1 MVESRFIGYAGMGS
15 LPTGVKGKVEYMRDL
30 TRRKF
35 LQGSTAAAGLAL
47 CAPAMPSMFAEAT
60 SAVKPRLSQFDYGQ
74 VTLLEG
80 PMLDQFT
87 RNHQFFLALDEDG
100 LLKPFRERA
109 GLPAPGPVMGGWYND
124 SPDYDPPKNM
134 TGYIAGHSFGQYL
147 SGLSRAYAITGDKPT
162 QEKVQRLVKG
172 FGAAVTEKFYTDYPL
187 PAYTFDKTNMGLL
200 DAHAFAGDPM
210 ALPVLGHATDAVLPH
225 LPAGPQTRVEACAL
239 PHKNISYCWDETYT
253 LPENLYI
260 AWLRSGDPRYRKLAE
275 RFLQDKDYFT
285 PLSEG
290 DNILPGLHAYSHLN
304 ALCSAVQAYLVDGNA
319 MHLRAAQNGFEFIR
333 TTQSFATGGWGP
345 DESFRKPGSGD
356 LGESLSKTHASFE
369 TPCGAYGHFKVARYL
384 MRVTGDSRYG
394 DSMESVLYNTILG
407 AKPILP
413 DGTSFYYADYNNS
426 ATKFYHHDKWPCCSG
441 TFPQITADYGIS
453 SYLSAPDGVYVNLYV
468 PSSLHWK
475 QNGTRCTLV
484 QNTQY
489 PYQAETAIALQM
501 EKPESF
507 TIYLRVPVWAG
518 PATHLAVNG
527 KSTSVTLKPGT
538 FVPVRQT
545 WKNGDRI
552 EFTIDRPLRLS
563 PVDPQHPNQVA
574 VLQGPLALFAVG
586 NIPSDLTRTN
596 LLAAA
601 QRGDEWQVPASAQG
615 LKMLPYP
622 AITGETY
629 RLYLPVTT

>member
-1 MVESRFIGYAGMGS
+1 
-15 LPTGVKGKVEYMRDL
+15 MRGL
-30 TRRKF
+30 NRRKF
-35 LQGSTAAAGLAL
+35 LKGGAAAGIGL
-47 CAPAMPSMFAEAT
+47 CAPSILAGAAAT
-60 SAVKPRLSQFDYGQ
+60 SAVKPKLSQFDYGQ

-80 PMLDQFT
+80 PMLDQFN
-87 RNHQFFLALDEDG
+87 RNHKFFLALDEDG

-147 SGLSRAYAITGDKPT
+147 SGLARAYAVTGDKPT

-172 FGAAVTEKFYTDYPL
+172 FSATVTEKFYHDYPL

-200 DAHAFAGDPM
+200 DAYAFAADPM
-210 ALPVLGHATDAVLPH
+210 ALPVLRHATDAVLPH
-225 LPAGPQTRVEACAL
+225 LPAGPQTRGEACAV

-253 LPENLYI
+253 LPENFYI
-260 AWLRSGDPRYRKLAE
+260 AWLRSGDPRYRRLAE

-285 PLSEG
+285 PLSQGE
-290 DNILPGLHAYSHLN
+290 NILPGLHAYSHVN
-304 ALCSAVQAYLVDGNA
+304 GLCSAVQAYLVDGSA
-319 MHLRAAQNGFEFIR
+319 MHLRAAQKGFDFVR

-345 DESFRKPGSGD
+345 DESFRKPDSGEM
-356 LGESLSKTHASFE
+356 GESLVRTHSSFE
-369 TPCGAYGHFKVARYL
+369 TPCGAYGHFKIARYL
-384 MRVTGDSRYG
+384 MRITGDSSYG
-394 DSMESVLYNTILG
+394 DSMETVLYNTILG

-426 ATKFYHHDKWPCCSG
+426 ATKFYHQDKWPCCSG

-453 SYLSAPDGVYVNLYV
+453 GYLSAPDGVYVNLYV
-468 PSSLHWK
+468 PSQVSWK

-489 PYQAETAIALQM
+489 PYNPEITLSLQM
-501 EKPESF
+501 DKPESF
-507 TIYLRVPVWAG
+507 AIYLRVPAWAG
-518 PATHLAVNG
+518 PGTHLAVNG
-527 KSTSVTLKPGT
+527 STSVALRPGT
-538 FVPVRQT
+538 FVPVRQS

-552 EFTIDRPLRLS
+552 EFTIDRPVRLS
-563 PVDPQHPNQVA
+563 PVDPQHTNLVA
-574 VLQGPLALFAVG
+574 VLHGPLALFAAGDV
-586 NIPSDLTRTN
+586 PSDLTRTQ
-596 LLAAA
+596 LLATT
-601 QRGDEWQVPASAQG
+601 QRGVDDWQVPASAQG

-622 AITGETY
+622 AITNQTY

>member
-1 MVESRFIGYAGMGS
+1 
-15 LPTGVKGKVEYMRDL
+15 MRDF

-35 LQGSTAAAGLAL
+35 LKRGAAAAGFAL
-47 CAPAMPSMFAEAT
+47 CAPSTPSMFANAGPT
-60 SAVKPRLSQFDYGQ
+60 SAVKPKLSQFDYSQ

-147 SGLSRAYAITGDKPT
+147 SGLARAYAVTGDKPT

-172 FGAAVTEKFYTDYPL
+172 FGATVSEKFYTDYPL

-200 DAHAFAGDPM
+200 DAYAFAGDPM
-210 ALPVLGHATDAVLPH
+210 ALPVLSHATDAVLPR
-225 LPAGPQTRVEACAL
+225 LPAGAQTRVEACAL

-253 LPENLYI
+253 LPENFYI
-260 AWLRSGDPRYRKLAE
+260 AYLRSGDQRYRQLAE
-275 RFLQDKDYFT
+275 RFLQDKDYFI

-304 ALCSAVQAYLVDGNA
+304 ALCSAVQSYLVDGSA

-356 LGESLSKTHASFE
+356 MGESLVKTHSSFE
-369 TPCGAYGHFKVARYL
+369 TPCGAYGHFKIARYL
-384 MRVTGDSRYG
+384 MRITGDSRYG

-413 DGTSFYYADYNNS
+413 DGTSFYYADYNDS
-426 ATKFYHHDKWPCCSG
+426 ATKFYHQDKWPCCSG

-453 SYLSAPDGVYVNLYV
+453 SYFSAPDGVYVNLYV
-468 PSSLHWK
+468 PSQLTWE
-475 QNGTRCTLV
+475 QNGTRSTLV
-484 QNTQY
+484 QHTQY
-489 PYQAETAIALQM
+489 PYKPETTLTLQL

-507 TIYLRVPVWAG
+507 AIYLRVPAWAG
-518 PATHLAVNG
+518 PATRLAVNG
-527 KSTSVTLKPGT
+527 KSTSVVLKPGT
-538 FVPVRQT
+538 FVAVRQT
-545 WKNGDRI
+545 WRNGDRI
-552 EFTIDRPLRLS
+552 EFTIDRPLRLE
-563 PVDPQHPNQVA
+563 PVDPQHSNQVA
-574 VLQGPLALFAVG
+574 VLQGPLALFAIG
-586 NIPSDLTRTN
+586 NIPPGLTRAN
-596 LLAAA
+596 LLATR
-601 QRGDEWQVPASAQG
+601 QSGVDDWQAPTSAQG
-615 LKMLPYP
+615 LKMVPYP